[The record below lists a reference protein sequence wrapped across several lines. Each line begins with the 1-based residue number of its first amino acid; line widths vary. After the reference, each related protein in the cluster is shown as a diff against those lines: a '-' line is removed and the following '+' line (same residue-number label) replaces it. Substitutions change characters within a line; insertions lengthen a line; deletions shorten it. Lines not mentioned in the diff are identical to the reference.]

1 MKKNI
6 DLNFGKFLEV
16 HHFIPKDREIFSE
29 KQISQRKR
37 KKDWEGQSNSE
48 FWRHSPPLKLV
59 QGQISIQQFYIKNI
73 LFIRC
78 CKLF

>member
-37 KKDWEGQSNSE
+37 KKD
-48 FWRHSPPLKLV
+48 
-59 QGQISIQQFYIKNI
+59 
-73 LFIRC
+73 
-78 CKLF
+78 